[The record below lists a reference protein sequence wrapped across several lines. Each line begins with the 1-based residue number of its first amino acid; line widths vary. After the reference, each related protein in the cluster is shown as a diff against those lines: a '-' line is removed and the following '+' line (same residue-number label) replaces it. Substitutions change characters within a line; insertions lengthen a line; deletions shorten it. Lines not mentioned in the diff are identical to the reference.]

1 MAKVVD
7 GRAIAREIRAQVKE
21 RARLFEEKE
30 GRRPVLKVLM
40 VGENEAS
47 MVYVRSILRTASK
60 LNIDASLVQLLGDAD
75 QAGVEA
81 LVRELNENDA
91 IDGIMIQMPL
101 PRHIDAERV
110 VSSMDPAKDVEGVHP
125 MNYGRLV
132 LKKEDLV
139 PCTPMAVV
147 RILEHE
153 GFPLRGAEAVIVNR
167 TPVVGKPLSLLL
179 LHRDATVT
187 VTHTKTRDLKF
198 HTRRADLVV
207 VAVGRPRLFTR
218 DYFSEGVA
226 VVDVGINEVDG
237 KIVGDVDFD
246 QVSEI
251 ASLITPVP
259 GGVGPVTTAILMEN
273 VVKAAEGR
281 ARG

>member
-7 GRAIAREIRAQVKE
+7 GRAIAREIRSQVRE
-21 RARLFEEKE
+21 RAKLFEEKE

-60 LNIDASLVQLLGDAD
+60 LNIEASLVQLPEDVD
-75 QAGVEA
+75 QGRVLSLME
-81 LVRELNENDA
+81 ELNRNDQV
-91 IDGIMIQMPL
+91 DGIMVQMPL
-101 PRHIDAERV
+101 PRHLDSEAI
-110 VSSMDPAKDVEGVHP
+110 VSAMDPSKDVEGVHP

-207 VAVGRPRLFTR
+207 VAVGRPRLFTK
-218 DYFSEGVA
+218 DYFREGVA

-237 KIVGDVDFD
+237 KIVGDVDFEG
-246 QVSEI
+246 VSEI

-273 VVKAAEGR
+273 VLKAAEGR
-281 ARG
+281 LRA